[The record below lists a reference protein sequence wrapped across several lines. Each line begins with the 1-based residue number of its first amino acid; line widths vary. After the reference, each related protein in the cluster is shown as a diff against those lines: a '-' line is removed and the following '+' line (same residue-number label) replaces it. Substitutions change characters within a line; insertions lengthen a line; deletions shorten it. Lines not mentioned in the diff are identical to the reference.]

1 VLKTQWYQRRRRAHR
16 QRGAA
21 MVEAALIFPL
31 LMFFVFAIIEVGSL
45 LSTHSA
51 AANAVRAGGR
61 MASVQGNA
69 AQADQET
76 LARMAQES
84 VGIRNGTIQFII
96 IWEAAGPDSTVPA
109 NCLSAAVALT
119 APNTS
124 SQGVSNVCNIYAR
137 PQANGGA
144 FQMARGQLANPA
156 TYYFG
161 CTGPGDPGAGHKVDC
176 LWAPQEREV
185 IISPRVLPTG
195 ATRLEPDFVG
205 IYMRVEYRYLT
216 GLLGSTRTINDNSI
230 TLIEPSNF
238 GVGT

>member
-1 VLKTQWYQRRRRAHR
+1 VLKTQWYQRRRRQHR

-21 MVEAALIFPL
+21 MVEAGLIFPL
-31 LMFFVFAIIEVGSL
+31 LMFFIFGIIEVGAL

-51 AANAVRAGGR
+51 AANSVRAGGR

-69 AQADQET
+69 AQADQMT

-84 VGIRNGTIQFII
+84 VGIKNGSVQFII

-109 NCLSAAVALT
+109 NCLSAAEALS
-119 APNTS
+119 AANTT
-124 SQGVSNVCNIYAR
+124 SQGVAGSCNIYAR
-137 PQANGGA
+137 PQAAGGA
-144 FQMARGQLANPA
+144 FQMATTGVGGNPPD
-156 TYYFG
+156 YFFG
-161 CTGPGDPGAGHKVDC
+161 CTGSGDPGAGHKVDC
-176 LWAPQEREV
+176 RWPPQDREV
-185 IISPRVLPTG
+185 IISPRVLPSG

-238 GVGT
+238 GVG